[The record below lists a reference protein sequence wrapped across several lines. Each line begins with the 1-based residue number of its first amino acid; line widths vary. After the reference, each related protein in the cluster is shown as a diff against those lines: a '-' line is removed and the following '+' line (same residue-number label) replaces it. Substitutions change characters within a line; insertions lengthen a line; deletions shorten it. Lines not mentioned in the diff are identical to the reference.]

1 MNERSSGFAQVADGR
16 VRIQTFDS
24 GFARRELLGLLF
36 SLGGKNHTKNNRGL
50 KKGKES
56 FFLLSH
62 VFLAELRKPLSSR

>member
-56 FFLLSH
+56 FFFAITRVLSRIKKTI
-62 VFLAELRKPLSSR
+62 V